1 MRVRSRLRTPSLL
14 LGLLRSGLLGGRHL
28 LREHLLHALLLL
40 DEEGAHDAHLH
51 ALGAPRASVRAVDRA
66 LALLQPAVF
75 DRPQG
80 RDADEALLAI
90 AAVRPLRPLLDDP
103 RDQLP
108 ARRAN
113 RPDPVG
119 LGVVRG
125 VAAVDEARST
135 IVRRHRAGRLLV
147 RDTNRAAWHE
157 ARSTIVR

>member
-1 MRVRSRLRTPSLL
+1 MRVRSRLQTTSLL
-14 LGLLRSGLLGGRHL
+14 LGLFGPGLLGGRHL

-51 ALGAPRASVRAVDRA
+51 ALCAPGAAVWAIDRA
-66 LALLQPAVF
+66 LTLLQPAVF
-75 DRPQG
+75 DWPQG
-80 RDADEALLAI
+80 RDADEALLAV
-90 AAVRPLRPLLDDP
+90 AAVRPLRPLLHDP

-135 IVRRHRAGRLLV
+135 IVRRHRACRS
-147 RDTNRAAWHE
+147 
-157 ARSTIVR
+157 ARQKLGHLP